1 MLTEKLRIKLFTLN
15 YVQKSDTT
23 MRSYLCR
30 GNGSHVRLFYDL
42 ASSIP
47 RGNVSK
53 KVTKTEKVTKKT
65 SKL

>member
-1 MLTEKLRIKLFTLN
+1 
-15 YVQKSDTT
+15 

>member
-1 MLTEKLRIKLFTLN
+1 
-15 YVQKSDTT
+15 
-23 MRSYLCR
+23 MRSYLSR
-30 GNGSHVRLFYDL
+30 GDGSHILLFYDL

-53 KVTKTEKVTKKT
+53 KVTKTRKVTRKT